1 MKFARKLLIVVFIL
15 TIIRLLLPVAALK
28 GINYALKNK
37 SEDYAGHL
45 KDLDL
50 GILRGRI
57 AFNNLHIERKD
68 KPKAIWVDVEYASI
82 NWSWQKL
89 WDKDVVVDIMID
101 GINILI
107 DELPKDKPP
116 QSDDMTFDKV
126 RKMLA
131 ESKWSSE
138 INKFS
143 LRNGDVRFIIPQGK
157 VPLSFE
163 KISADITN
171 IHLSPDKKWQL
182 ADVKVTSL
190 LQGQGKMSLLG
201 QLQPLAKPAMTDLNF
216 SIVDFEV
223 KTLNGLLLT
232 VLPLDITS
240 GRFST
245 YIEAASEKGYSNGY
259 VKIFLD
265 DIDVVSNPQNFRSG
279 RHFVIEAAT
288 AVGNFVLKNSQKK
301 SVAMNLP
308 FKIKHDDVILNNS
321 DAFWSVIENK
331 QEGLERKLDNDLS
344 FAQNREK
351 SRAENSLE

>member
-1 MKFARKLLIVVFIL
+1 MKLARKLLIVVLLIL
-15 TIIRLLLPVAALK
+15 TIIRILLPVAALK
-28 GINYALKNK
+28 GINYALQNK
-37 SEDYAGHL
+37 SEDYTGDL

-68 KPKAIWVDVEYASI
+68 KPKALWVDVEYASI
-82 NWSWQKL
+82 NWSWAKL
-89 WDKDVVVDIMID
+89 WDKNAVAEIMID

-107 DELPKDKPP
+107 DGLPKDKPP
-116 QSDDMTFDKV
+116 QPEDMTFDKV

-138 INKFS
+138 VNKFS
-143 LRNGDVRFIIPQGK
+143 LRNGDVKIIISKGK

-163 KISADITN
+163 KITADLTN

-190 LQGQGKMSLLG
+190 LQGQGKMSLQG

-265 DIDVVSNPQNFRSG
+265 DIDVVSNPQKFKSG

-288 AVGNFVLKNSQKK
+288 AVGNFVLKNSEKK
-301 SVAMNLP
+301 SVAMDLP
-308 FKIKHDDVILNNS
+308 FKIKHDDVVVNNS

-331 QEGLERKLDNDLS
+331 QEGLERKLDNEVS
-344 FAQNREK
+344 FAQNRT
-351 SRAENSLE
+351 ENSLE